1 MIEQFEYDFPNFS
14 TGIPKSK
21 SHFSKLKKA
30 YNETT
35 SKVSTVVQQGLRGAD
50 SQRNSGV
57 AVLSEY
63 MAHKDAILD
72 VTAVPGRA
80 NLFASCS
87 MDKTAK
93 VWNWR
98 DGTLLTKY
106 TGHRGAVNSVALHPI
121 KQLAITGSG
130 DAECHLWPFCSE
142 TEEPALPQAPI
153 LTYGSHSAV
162 VTR

>member
-1 MIEQFEYDFPNFS
+1 M
-14 TGIPKSK
+14 
-21 SHFSKLKKA
+21 
-30 YNETT
+30 
-35 SKVSTVVQQGLRGAD
+35 STVVQQGLRGAD
-50 SQRNSGV
+50 SQRNNGV
-57 AVLSEY
+57 AVISEY

-142 TEEPALPQAPI
+142 TDEAALPQAPI

-162 VTR
+162 VTRY